1 MPLAEKRVEV
11 GMSCASVRWWR
22 ASWAWIIFCCFALP
36 LTKGEPSGHVTEPS
50 SSKDTIAPSGM
61 VWIPG
66 AEFTMGTDDVRSF
79 PNERPAHKV
88 QIEGFWIDEHDVTN
102 AEFAKFVEA
111 TGYVTTAERKP
122 DWEELKKELP
132 PGTPKAR

>member
-1 MPLAEKRVEV
+1 MVYSV
-11 GMSCASVRWWR
+11 AS
-22 ASWAWIIFCCFALP
+22 ALIFFCCFALP
-36 LTKGEPSGHVTEPS
+36 LTKGDPSGQVTEPS
-50 SSKDTIAPSGM
+50 SRKDVNAPSCM

-88 QIEGFWIDEHDVTN
+88 QVEGFWMDEHDVTN
-102 AEFAKFVEA
+102 TEFAKFVEV

-132 PGTPKAR
+132 PGTPKPDDSVLVPGS